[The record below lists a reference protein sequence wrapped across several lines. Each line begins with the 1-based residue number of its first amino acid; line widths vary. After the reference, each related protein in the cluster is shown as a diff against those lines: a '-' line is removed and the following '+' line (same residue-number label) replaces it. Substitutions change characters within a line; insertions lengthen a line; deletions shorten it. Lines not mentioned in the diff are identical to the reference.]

1 MAGQPESV
9 AELFETALALKPSER
24 EAFLDQACGRDS
36 ALRQTVENLLA
47 QDARAGSFLQHPA
60 FNFLDRA
67 IMDDLPNA
75 ETIPMTISAGNP
87 RSLEPGQ
94 ILIDRFVIVRLIARG
109 GMGEV
114 YEAEDR
120 LLQGVHV
127 ALKTILPHIADE
139 PVLQKRFE
147 REVLLAREVVHPN
160 LCPIYDIFHC
170 DQPAPS
176 FLFLT
181 MKLLPGETLATRLR
195 GPTPISAEEGSAILR
210 QTALGLAAIHAA
222 GIVHRDIKPNNILL
236 DGVGAGV
243 RLWITDF
250 GLARA
255 LEGDTTFSGRAA
267 VAGTPGYI
275 APELF
280 TGQQPSQASDLY
292 AFGVVLHEVFTG
304 VKPAIAPDSSS
315 VTASPLLNTSR
326 VPSFCSHLIRECL
339 DLDPQ
344 RRCRAFQLALE
355 SLDLKRPT
363 SKPWTRRAFLS
374 TGAAGACAVAA
385 GAWWEREAIYD
396 LLHPLPEKRFVALLD
411 WPRVSDN
418 RVTPMLT
425 GVLAAIKG
433 ELARLEAF
441 DRNLF
446 VIAPEDAHQ
455 DVSSAAHLKEVCDPL
470 GTNLV
475 MAASGMPG
483 VNHFELLLRVLDPVS
498 GHALRAK
505 SLDCDLH
512 SIPSLP
518 AKAVQA
524 AASLLGVS
532 RYLKN
537 REQMQPGTQ
546 STAAFTAFQTA
557 ESLRKQP
564 NDAGLDAA
572 IEKYKE
578 AVEIDPQY
586 AIAYANLGIAYGHL
600 YGIRRDQGALEL
612 ARANCERA
620 LTLEPDLVEGHL
632 ALGGVLQQSGDE
644 QGALNEFAKV
654 LKLDPSNPRALVWQG
669 QTYSRLNRWA
679 DAEAAFQ
686 EALRERPNS
695 WWVYNE
701 LGVVL
706 HEQGKFQDAIKALR
720 SAVLATPKNAMAWS
734 NLGFEYLQ
742 IGEFTEATSSLQKSL
757 DLDPSFD
764 QASQSMSL
772 ALRYQHKFAEALT
785 FARKATK
792 LNPGDDF
799 NWLELGECYTSMGNH
814 SNEARDTYL
823 RAAKEAERRLQT
835 DATDGQTWMRLALYR
850 VKSGR
855 SDDALAFVRKAE
867 SLGADDMDSQLY
879 KARIMELL
887 GDRDQALATLANCF
901 SKGATGLQIAQF
913 PDMQSLRKDRR
924 YRQMQ
929 SKSVSAE
936 TGAPDKAKGI

>member
-9 AELFETALALKPSER
+9 AELFEAALALKPSER
-24 EAFLDQACGRDS
+24 EAFLDQTCGRDS
-36 ALRQTVENLLA
+36 ALRQNIENLLA

-67 IMDDLPNA
+67 VMGGLPTA
-75 ETIPMTISAGNP
+75 ETIPMTNSAGNPLP

-94 ILIDRFVIVRLIARG
+94 ILIDRFVIVRLIAKG

-127 ALKTILPHIADE
+127 ALKTILPRVADE
-139 PVLQKRFE
+139 PALQKRFE
-147 REVLLAREVVHPN
+147 REVLLARETVHPN
-160 LCPIYDIFHC
+160 LCPIYDIFHS
-170 DQPAPS
+170 DQRAPN

-181 MKLLPGETLATRLR
+181 MKLLPGETLAARLKR
-195 GPTPISAEEGSAILR
+195 PTPISTEEGSAILR

-255 LEGDTTFSGRAA
+255 LETDTTFSGRVP

-280 TGQQPSQASDLY
+280 TGHQPSQASDLY
-292 AFGVVLHEVFTG
+292 AFGVVLHEIFTG

-355 SLDLKRPT
+355 SLDLKRRT
-363 SKPWTRRAFLS
+363 AKPWTRRAFLS

-505 SLDCDLH
+505 SVDCDLH

-532 RYLKN
+532 HYLQNNN
-537 REQMQPGTQ
+537 RTQPGTQ
-546 STAAFTAFQTA
+546 STAAFTAFQQA
-557 ESLRKQP
+557 ETLMNEP
-564 NDAGLDAA
+564 NDKGLDAA
-572 IEKYKE
+572 IDKYKR
-578 AVEIDPQY
+578 AVDLDPQY
-586 AIAYANLGIAYGHL
+586 AIAHAKLGIAYAHL
-600 YGIRRDQGALEL
+600 YGVRGDPAALEL
-612 ARANCERA
+612 ARGNCDRA
-620 LTLEPDLVEGHL
+620 LTLEPNLADGHL
-632 ALGGVLQQSGDE
+632 ALGLVLQQTGDE
-644 QGALNEFAKV
+644 QSALDEYAKA
-654 LKLDPSNPRALVWQG
+654 LKIDPSNPRPLVWQG
-669 QTYSRLNRWA
+669 EIYDRLERWA
-679 DAEAAFQ
+679 DAEHTFQ
-686 EALRERPNS
+686 RVLDERPNS
-695 WWVYNE
+695 WLAYNQ
-701 LGVVL
+701 LGNAL
-706 HEQGKFQDAIKALR
+706 NRQGKYQEAIQKFRAA
-720 SAVLATPKNAMAWS
+720 SLAAPGNSMAFG
-734 NLGFEYLQ
+734 NLGGAYLQ
-742 IGEFTEATSSLQKSL
+742 IGDFAQATDSLKKSL
-757 DLDPSFD
+757 ALNPSDDL
-764 QASQSMSL
+764 AAVNTSL
-772 ALRYQHKFAEALT
+772 ALRLQSKSSEALPY
-785 FARKATK
+785 ALKATE
-792 LNPGDDF
+792 LNPAEDT
-799 NWLELGECYTSMGNH
+799 NWLELGDCYSSLPNRQK
-814 SNEARDTYL
+814 EAKAAYS
-823 RAAKEAERRLQT
+823 RAAQVTRKHLGT
-835 DATDGQTWMRLALYR
+835 DATNGPSWMRLALYQ
-850 VKSGR
+850 VKSGSPQNATEQNAR
-855 SDDALAFVRKAE
+855 DLIKKAD
-867 SLGADDMDSQLY
+867 SLGASDMDSQLF
-879 KARIMELL
+879 KARILELL
-887 GDRDQALATLANCF
+887 GNRDEALSILAVCF
-901 SKGATGLQIAQF
+901 RKGATAVQVAPF
-913 PDMQSLRKDRR
+913 PDMDSLRRDPR
-924 YRQMQ
+924 YRETAQ
-929 SKSVSAE
+929 SNSPAAV
-936 TGAPDKAKGI
+936 TN